1 MDPDDLASRSVES
14 GAAPVRGRIAIAVG
28 GAVLL
33 LAIVAIVVLAGGGGE
48 ASAEAPPECVRAWN
62 TDPAAV
68 AFGRHNYSGHGYEG
82 ALVTYLSEEAEEV
95 DGAELGSCA
104 VIFPARALDPEPIAA
119 GEVLEGGSWTPVSR
133 LEGVELA
140 RVAELQVLAAGSPNT
155 RLADTGHL
163 AEP

>member
-1 MDPDDLASRSVES
+1 VEP
-14 GAAPVRGRIAIAVG
+14 GAPPARGRIAIAVG

-33 LAIVAIVVLAGGGGE
+33 MAIVAIVVLAGGGGGE

-62 TDPAAV
+62 SDPAAV

-82 ALVTYLSEEAEEV
+82 ALVNYLSEEAEEV

-104 VIFPARALDPEPIAA
+104 VIFPAEALDPEPIAA
-119 GEVLEGGSWTPVSR
+119 GEVLEGRSWTPISR
-133 LEGVELA
+133 LEGVELT
-140 RVAELQVLAAGSPNT
+140 RVAELQVLAAGAPNT

>member
-1 MDPDDLASRSVES
+1 MEL
-14 GAAPVRGRIAIAVG
+14 GAAPARGRIAIAIG
-28 GAVLL
+28 GAVLFM
-33 LAIVAIVVLAGGGGE
+33 AIVAIVVLAGGGGGE

-62 TDPAAV
+62 SDPAAV

-104 VIFPARALDPEPIAA
+104 VIFPAEALDPEPIAA
-119 GEVLEGGSWTPVSR
+119 GEVLEGRSWTPISR
-133 LEGVELA
+133 LEGVELT
-140 RVAELQVLAAGSPNT
+140 RVAELQVLAAEAPNT

-163 AEP
+163 VEP